1 MADLSPPYSPH
12 SPSTS
17 ETCDP
22 PSPRSDSSPLDLRTS
37 TAVESL
43 LSLRGSC
50 GASGSTRM
58 ECQWRPPSPAPST
71 SSERSVAPGASP
83 VRQDATTTPQPSSVR
98 PAFQPPSSA
107 SHLYS
112 PPPLSLPP
120 LGGFTLGPD
129 GRVVNSY
136 LQPSLSPPS
145 IPVIPSEMI
154 PKFIQSVNNA
164 YSQPP
169 MSFNGAILPPGRVI
183 LLTQSNQQMISHLL
197 RTNQIPIV
205 PVLTTPPNVETTAT
219 TSSSI
224 NDDTT
229 AENTSPVPVTPPTTA
244 IPMETSPQTTP
255 TSSPTNPP
263 AAEEENRR
271 RPFQCPHCTKTYIKS
286 SHLKAHVRIHTGEKP
301 YMCEWK
307 DCNRCFARSDELA
320 RHRRTHTGEKK
331 YVCPLCDH
339 RFMRSDHLA
348 KHAKRHLSNKPLP
361 AWQREVEKLRLLRE
375 QSAVTT
381 MSP

>member
-22 PSPRSDSSPLDLRTS
+22 PSPRSDSSSSLDLRTS

-50 GASGSTRM
+50 GASGSARM

-83 VRQDATTTPQPSSVR
+83 VRQDATATPQPSSVR

-107 SHLYS
+107 THYS

-120 LGGFTLGPD
+120 PFGGYTLGPD
-129 GRVVNSY
+129 GHVVNSY
-136 LQPSLSPPS
+136 PQPSYSPPS

-169 MSFNGAILPPGRVI
+169 MSFNGSFLPPGRVV

-205 PVLTTPPNVETTAT
+205 PVLTTPPNGETTAT
-219 TSSSI
+219 TTSSPI

-229 AENTSPVPVTPPTTA
+229 AENTSPVPVTPPATA

-255 TSSPTNPP
+255 TCSPTNP
-263 AAEEENRR
+263 AATNTAEEEEDRR
-271 RPFQCPHCTKTYIKS
+271 RPFPCPHCAKTYIKS
-286 SHLKAHVRIHTGEKP
+286 SHLKAHVRIHTGERP
-301 YMCEWK
+301 YNCEWK
-307 DCNRCFARSDELA
+307 DCDRCFCTL
-320 RHRRTHTGEKK
+320 RRTGAAPPDPHGREE
-331 YVCPLCDH
+331 V
-339 RFMRSDHLA
+339 RVSVVRSPVHEERPPRKTRQA
-348 KHAKRHLSNKPLP
+348 
-361 AWQREVEKLRLLRE
+361 
-375 QSAVTT
+375 
-381 MSP
+381 SP

>member
-1 MADLSPPYSPH
+1 
-12 SPSTS
+12 
-17 ETCDP
+17 
-22 PSPRSDSSPLDLRTS
+22 
-37 TAVESL
+37 
-43 LSLRGSC
+43 
-50 GASGSTRM
+50 
-58 ECQWRPPSPAPST
+58 
-71 SSERSVAPGASP
+71 
-83 VRQDATTTPQPSSVR
+83 
-98 PAFQPPSSA
+98 
-107 SHLYS
+107 
-112 PPPLSLPP
+112 
-120 LGGFTLGPD
+120 
-129 GRVVNSY
+129 
-136 LQPSLSPPS
+136 
-145 IPVIPSEMI
+145 MI

-169 MSFNGAILPPGRVI
+169 MSFNGSFLPPGRVV

-205 PVLTTPPNVETTAT
+205 PVLTTPPNGETTAT
-219 TSSSI
+219 TTSSPI

-255 TSSPTNPP
+255 TCSPTNP
-263 AAEEENRR
+263 AATNTAEEEEDRR
-271 RPFQCPHCTKTYIKS
+271 RPFPCPHCAKTYIKS
-286 SHLKAHVRIHTGEKP
+286 SHLKAHVRIHTGERP
-301 YMCEWK
+301 YNCEWK
-307 DCNRCFARSDELA
+307 DCDRCFARSDELA

-375 QSAVTT
+375 QSVA
-381 MSP
+381 

>member
-1 MADLSPPYSPH
+1 VCACSGAWFLQKTALPSYFVLRSSVRIMADLSPPYSPH

-145 IPVIPSEMI
+145 IVSL
-154 PKFIQSVNNA
+154 
-164 YSQPP
+164 Y
-169 MSFNGAILPPGRVI
+169 L
-183 LLTQSNQQMISHLL
+183 
-197 RTNQIPIV
+197 
-205 PVLTTPPNVETTAT
+205 
-219 TSSSI
+219 
-224 NDDTT
+224 
-229 AENTSPVPVTPPTTA
+229 
-244 IPMETSPQTTP
+244 
-255 TSSPTNPP
+255 
-263 AAEEENRR
+263 
-271 RPFQCPHCTKTYIKS
+271 
-286 SHLKAHVRIHTGEKP
+286 
-301 YMCEWK
+301 
-307 DCNRCFARSDELA
+307 
-320 RHRRTHTGEKK
+320 
-331 YVCPLCDH
+331 PLC
-339 RFMRSDHLA
+339 S
-348 KHAKRHLSNKPLP
+348 
-361 AWQREVEKLRLLRE
+361 WGV
-375 QSAVTT
+375 
-381 MSP
+381 